1 MDRRKVNDFLK
12 AISDW
17 AEAQPDIQAL
27 ALVGSYAR
35 GSEQEGSDI
44 DLIMIATNPMK
55 YILEDC
61 TWVNLFGIV
70 EKFRPEDYG
79 RVISLRV
86 HYKGGLEVEFGI
98 TDESWAQSPLDPGTQ
113 QVISDGMR
121 VLFERGDV
129 LSRSIAA
136 EQ

>member
-1 MDRRKVNDFLK
+1 MDRKKVNAFMRTVTN
-12 AISDW
+12 W
-17 AEAQPDIQAL
+17 AEAQPDILAL
-27 ALVGSYAR
+27 ALAGSYAR
-35 GSEQEGSDI
+35 GSGREGSDI
-44 DLIMIATNPMK
+44 DLIMIASNPMK

-70 EKFRPEDYG
+70 EKFRSEDYG

-86 HYKGGLEVEFGI
+86 HYDEGLEVEFGI
-98 TDESWAQSPLDPGTQ
+98 TDESWADTPLDLGTE
-113 QVISDGMR
+113 QVISDGVR

-129 LSRSIAA
+129 LSRFTAA

>member
-1 MDRRKVNDFLK
+1 MDRKKVNDFLK

-17 AEAQPDIQAL
+17 AEAQPDIHAL

-35 GSEQEGSDI
+35 GSEQQGSDI
-44 DLIMIATNPMK
+44 DLIMIASNPMK

-86 HYKGGLEVEFGI
+86 HYKEGLEVEFGI
-98 TDESWAQSPLDPGTQ
+98 TDESWAQSPLDPGTE

-121 VLFERGDV
+121 VLYEEGNI
-129 LSRSIAA
+129 LSRHLDNSA
-136 EQ
+136 